1 MKNINNLTFGLFN
14 YPKRFWYRNLKDI
27 PIFIKRIFFTLKH
40 GYSPVAQFE
49 TFEWFMDV
57 MKEILTNYRYNRM
70 GSPVVIDN
78 FFDVK
83 EENPNDIA
91 NEEAY
96 NAILDRMI
104 ILLDLMDEN
113 NQLYNDMDWKEADK
127 KKEDA
132 KNEFFKLF
140 SEQFYGLWD

>member
-1 MKNINNLTFGLFN
+1 MDANKLSCGLFVFRGKN
-14 YPKRFWYRNLKDI
+14 WWRNLKDI

-83 EENPNDIA
+83 EENSNDIA

-96 NAILDRMI
+96 NAILDRTI
-104 ILLDLMDEN
+104 VLLDLMDEH

>member
-1 MKNINNLTFGLFN
+1 MDANKLSCGLFMFRGKN
-14 YPKRFWYRNLKDI
+14 WWRNLRDI
-27 PIFIKRIFFTLKH
+27 SIFIKRIFFTLKH

-83 EENPNDIA
+83 EENSNDVA

-104 ILLDLMDEN
+104 VLLDLMDEH

>member
-1 MKNINNLTFGLFN
+1 MDANKLSCGLFVFRGKN
-14 YPKRFWYRNLKDI
+14 WWRNLKDI

-83 EENPNDIA
+83 EENSNDVA
-91 NEEAY
+91 NEEVY
-96 NAILDRMI
+96 NVILDRMI
-104 ILLDLMDEN
+104 VLLDLMDEH

>member
-1 MKNINNLTFGLFN
+1 MDTNKLSCGLFMFRGKN
-14 YPKRFWYRNLKDI
+14 WWRNLRDI

-83 EENPNDIA
+83 EENSNDVA
-91 NEEAY
+91 NEEVY

-104 ILLDLMDEN
+104 VLLDLMDEH

>member
-1 MKNINNLTFGLFN
+1 MDANKLSCGLFVFRGKN
-14 YPKRFWYRNLKDI
+14 WWRNLRDI

-83 EENPNDIA
+83 EENSNDVA

-104 ILLDLMDEN
+104 VLLDLMDEH

>member
-1 MKNINNLTFGLFN
+1 MDANKLSCGLFVFRGKN
-14 YPKRFWYRNLKDI
+14 WWRNLKDI

-83 EENPNDIA
+83 EENSNDVV
-91 NEEAY
+91 NEEEY
-96 NAILDRMI
+96 NAILDRRI
-104 ILLDLMDEN
+104 VLLDLMDEHN
-113 NQLYNDMDWKEADK
+113 KLYNDMDWKEADK

>member
-1 MKNINNLTFGLFN
+1 MDTNKLSCGLFMFRGKN
-14 YPKRFWYRNLKDI
+14 WWRNLKDI

-83 EENPNDIA
+83 EENSNDVV
-91 NEEAY
+91 NEEEY

-104 ILLDLMDEN
+104 VLLDLMDEH

>member
-1 MKNINNLTFGLFN
+1 MDANKLSCGLFMFRGKN
-14 YPKRFWYRNLKDI
+14 WWRNLKDI

-83 EENPNDIA
+83 EENPNDVA

-104 ILLDLMDEN
+104 VLLDLMDEH

>member
-1 MKNINNLTFGLFN
+1 MNANKLSCGLFVFRGKN
-14 YPKRFWYRNLKDI
+14 WWRNLKDI

-83 EENPNDIA
+83 EENSNDVV

-104 ILLDLMDEN
+104 VLLDLMDEH

>member
-1 MKNINNLTFGLFN
+1 MDANKLSCGLFVFRGKN
-14 YPKRFWYRNLKDI
+14 FWRNLKDI

-78 FFDVK
+78 SFDVVV
-83 EENPNDIA
+83 

-104 ILLDLMDEN
+104 VFLDLMDEH
-113 NQLYNDMDWKEADK
+113 NQLYDDMDWKEADK

-140 SEQFYGLWD
+140 SERFYGLWD

>member
-1 MKNINNLTFGLFN
+1 MDANKLSCGLFVFRGKN
-14 YPKRFWYRNLKDI
+14 WWRNLKDI

-83 EENPNDIA
+83 EENSNDIA

-104 ILLDLMDEN
+104 VLLDLMDEH
-113 NQLYNDMDWKEADK
+113 NQLYNDIDWKEADK

>member
-1 MKNINNLTFGLFN
+1 MNANKLSCGLFVFRVKN
-14 YPKRFWYRNLKDI
+14 WWRNLKDI

-57 MKEILTNYRYNRM
+57 MKEILTNYRYHRM

-83 EENPNDIA
+83 EENSNDVV

-104 ILLDLMDEN
+104 VLLDLMDEH

>member
-1 MKNINNLTFGLFN
+1 MDANKLSCGLFVFRGKN
-14 YPKRFWYRNLKDI
+14 FWRNLKDI

-78 FFDVK
+78 SFDVVV
-83 EENPNDIA
+83 

-104 ILLDLMDEN
+104 VLLDLMDEH
-113 NQLYNDMDWKEADK
+113 NQLYDDMDWKEADK

>member
-1 MKNINNLTFGLFN
+1 MDANKLSCGLFMFRGKN
-14 YPKRFWYRNLKDI
+14 WWRNLKDI

-104 ILLDLMDEN
+104 VLLDLMDEH
-113 NQLYNDMDWKEADK
+113 NQLYNDMDRKEADK

>member
-1 MKNINNLTFGLFN
+1 MDANKLSCGLFVFRG
-14 YPKRFWYRNLKDI
+14 KDWWRNLKDI

-83 EENPNDIA
+83 EENSNDVV

-104 ILLDLMDEN
+104 VLLDLMDEH

>member
-1 MKNINNLTFGLFN
+1 MDANKLSCGLFVFRG
-14 YPKRFWYRNLKDI
+14 KDWWRNLKDI

-83 EENPNDIA
+83 EENSNDVA

-104 ILLDLMDEN
+104 VLLDLMDEH

>member
-1 MKNINNLTFGLFN
+1 MDANKLSCGLFVFRGKN
-14 YPKRFWYRNLKDI
+14 WWRNLRDI

-83 EENPNDIA
+83 EENSNDVV

-104 ILLDLMDEN
+104 VLLDLMDEH

-132 KNEFFKLF
+132 KNEFFKMF

>member
-1 MKNINNLTFGLFN
+1 MDANKLSCGLFMFRGKN
-14 YPKRFWYRNLKDI
+14 WWRNLKDI

-57 MKEILTNYRYNRM
+57 MKEIITNYRYNRM

-83 EENPNDIA
+83 EENPNDVA

-104 ILLDLMDEN
+104 VLLDLMDEH

>member
-1 MKNINNLTFGLFN
+1 MNINKLSFGLFVFHG
-14 YPKRFWYRNLKDI
+14 KSWWRNLKYI
-27 PIFIKRIFFTLKH
+27 PIFIKRIFFVLKH
-40 GYSPVAQFE
+40 GYSPAAQWE
-49 TFEWFMDV
+49 TYGWFMSV

-70 GSPVVIDN
+70 GSPIVIDN

-83 EENPNDIA
+83 EENPNDVV

-104 ILLDLMDEN
+104 VLLDLMDEH

>member
-1 MKNINNLTFGLFN
+1 MDANKLSCGLFVFRGKN
-14 YPKRFWYRNLKDI
+14 WWRNLRDI

-83 EENPNDIA
+83 EENQNDVV

-104 ILLDLMDEN
+104 VLLDLMDEN
-113 NQLYNDMDWKEADK
+113 NQLYNNMDWKEADK

>member
-1 MKNINNLTFGLFN
+1 MDANKLSCGLFVFRGKN
-14 YPKRFWYRNLKDI
+14 WWRNLKDI

-83 EENPNDIA
+83 EENSNDVA
-91 NEEAY
+91 NEEVY

-104 ILLDLMDEN
+104 VLLDLMDEH

>member
-1 MKNINNLTFGLFN
+1 MNINKLSFGLFMFHG
-14 YPKRFWYRNLKDI
+14 KSWWRNLKDI

-40 GYSPVAQFE
+40 GYSPVAQWE
-49 TFEWFMDV
+49 TFGWFIDV
-57 MKEILTNYRYNRM
+57 MKKILTNYRYNRM

-83 EENPNDIA
+83 EENSNDVV
-91 NEEAY
+91 NEEEY

-104 ILLDLMDEN
+104 ILLDLMDEH

>member
-1 MKNINNLTFGLFN
+1 MDANKLSCGLFVFRGKN
-14 YPKRFWYRNLKDI
+14 WWRNLKDI

-83 EENPNDIA
+83 EENSNDVV

-104 ILLDLMDEN
+104 VLLDLMDEH

>member
-1 MKNINNLTFGLFN
+1 MNANKLSCGLFVFRGKN
-14 YPKRFWYRNLKDI
+14 WWRNLKDI
-27 PIFIKRIFFTLKH
+27 PIFIKRIFFTLKN

-83 EENPNDIA
+83 EENSNDVV

-104 ILLDLMDEN
+104 VLLDLMDEH

>member
-1 MKNINNLTFGLFN
+1 MDANKLSCGLFVFRGKN
-14 YPKRFWYRNLKDI
+14 WWRNLKDI

-83 EENPNDIA
+83 EENSNDVV
-91 NEEAY
+91 NEEEY

-104 ILLDLMDEN
+104 VLLDLMDEH
-113 NQLYNDMDWKEADK
+113 NQLYNDMDWKEADR

>member
-1 MKNINNLTFGLFN
+1 MDANKLSCGLFVFRGKN
-14 YPKRFWYRNLKDI
+14 WWRNLKDI

-83 EENPNDIA
+83 EENSNDVA

-96 NAILDRMI
+96 NASLDRMI
-104 ILLDLMDEN
+104 VLLDLMDEH

>member
-1 MKNINNLTFGLFN
+1 MDTNKLSCGLFMFRGKN
-14 YPKRFWYRNLKDI
+14 WWRNLRDI

-57 MKEILTNYRYNRM
+57 MKEILTNYRYHRM

-83 EENPNDIA
+83 EENSNDVV

-104 ILLDLMDEN
+104 VLLDLMDEH

>member
-1 MKNINNLTFGLFN
+1 MNANKLSCGLFVFRGKN
-14 YPKRFWYRNLKDI
+14 WWRNLKDI

-57 MKEILTNYRYNRM
+57 MKEILTNYRYHRM

-83 EENPNDIA
+83 EENSNDVV

-104 ILLDLMDEN
+104 VLLDLMDEH

-140 SEQFYGLWD
+140 SEQFYRLWD